1 MGERF
6 EQILHQ
12 KMHIDGKQAHEKT
25 LSNISHK
32 GKAKLPTTTATHI
45 LECLTLKCL
54 ITLSV
59 GVKKSTWTLIHCCW
73 ECEMVQPYRKTVCH
87 FVKKLNMFRPYNPAT
102 PFLHVYP
109 RKMKI

>member
-25 LSNISHK
+25 RSNISHK